1 MKLIGDIIRCYRA
14 LQKFGPIF
22 FFLLKLQL
30 LPKLGVLFLIHFI
43 LNKTNISNQDGLLYF
58 FNIF

>member
-1 MKLIGDIIRCYRA
+1 M
-14 LQKFGPIF
+14 LQGVAKVRSDFL
-22 FFLLKLQL
+22 FFLLKLQRL
-30 LPKLGVLFLIHFI
+30 QKLGVLFLIHFI